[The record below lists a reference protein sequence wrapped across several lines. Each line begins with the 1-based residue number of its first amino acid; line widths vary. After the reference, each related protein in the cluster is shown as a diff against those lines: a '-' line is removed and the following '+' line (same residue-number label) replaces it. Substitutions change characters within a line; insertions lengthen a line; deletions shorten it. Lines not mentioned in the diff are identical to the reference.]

1 MRLGKDRYMDRS
13 GRREQIIRA
22 AREAFQNFGYKAT
35 TLDHIAKYANM
46 GKGTFYLSFKTKE
59 EVFTCIV
66 DDELK
71 QFARFAEEAIN
82 KYGLNIESLHHYI
95 CNLSGYQQQHPL
107 FCKLKQEAEAFQT
120 YEVKEGLT
128 RIENTAFDQLKE
140 LIIKLMETGAM
151 EPSDVEF
158 TAFLITELYT
168 ALLFKWGEKHDPL
181 SNEEILERFQQYLQP
196 GLCPPNRKKN
206 REISS

>member
-1 MRLGKDRYMDRS
+1 MDRS

-22 AREAFQNFGYKAT
+22 AREAFQSFGYKAT

-71 QFARFAEEAIN
+71 QFARFAEESQHT
-82 KYGLNIESLHHYI
+82 YGTNVESLHHYI
-95 CNLSGYQQQHPL
+95 CNVVNYQKQHPL

-120 YEVKEGLT
+120 FEVKEGLI
-128 RIENTAFDQLKE
+128 RIESTAFDQLQE
-140 LIIKLMETGAM
+140 LIHNLMDNGSIEQC
-151 EPSDVEF
+151 DVEF

-168 ALLFKWGEKHDPL
+168 ALLYKWGENHAPL
-181 SNEEILERFQQYLQP
+181 SSEEILQIFKKFMQP
-196 GLCPPNRKKN
+196 GLCPETRKKD
-206 REISS
+206 REISP